1 MFEYLTTSS
10 QSEMMVPNVIDI
22 TGPISGETSMA
33 ATILDAE
40 EGKKLSELQLSLFL
54 CAKCEFH

>member
-1 MFEYLTTSS
+1 
-10 QSEMMVPNVIDI
+10 MMVPNVIDI

-40 EGKKLSELQLSLFL
+40 EEKKLSELQLSLFL